1 MAVDIRDKK
10 FSLIERIM
18 NIDDELVLDKVG
30 QELDKITPTSNP
42 QVPDINKAICS
53 IRSNVTLEDIKRE
66 QNYVPITYDEFM
78 ELADEVG
85 IDEPIEELL
94 AMLTK

>member
-10 FSLIERIM
+10 FSLIELIM
-18 NIDDELVLDKVG
+18 NIDDELILDQVG
-30 QELDKITPTSNP
+30 QELDKITPSPNP
-42 QVPDINKAICS
+42 QVPDIKKALCS
-53 IRSNVTLEDIKRE
+53 IRSNVTLDDIKRE
-66 QNYVPITYDEFM
+66 QNYVPIAYNEFM

-85 IDEPIEELL
+85 IEEPIEELL